1 MKIIIAGLDKYN
13 YEENEIPYCCVVP
26 TIPKLYILH
35 VRHRFY

>member
-35 VRHRFY
+35 VRHRF